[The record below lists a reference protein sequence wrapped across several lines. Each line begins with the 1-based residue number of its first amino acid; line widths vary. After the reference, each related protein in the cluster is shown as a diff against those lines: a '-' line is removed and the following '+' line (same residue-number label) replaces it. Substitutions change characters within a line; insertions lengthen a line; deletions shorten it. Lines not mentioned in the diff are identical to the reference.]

1 MEYLLSPRPQAVG
14 YGESSDLLVEI
25 WRQNTTFRVH
35 WKALPGSP
43 RKLFAATPSQRGRG
57 MLIDKSAK
65 SAGSGA
71 PGGQGSS
78 QIPAGS
84 AGGDTAVP
92 GPQPNI
98 LFILVD
104 ELRFPKWVFPA
115 GVTDADGLFQKTH
128 AELLQADLDKGRE
141 VLQLLHRRQCL
152 HAGPR
157 HHHLRPLLAA
167 KLADDDDHSTPRS
180 EPHPIETAGAQ
191 PRVSDLRQ
199 AASESRLP
207 DAVPGKAARLHPPG
221 PARVGW
227 IATASTT
234 APPRQAHIPIR
245 RAPISREHTET
256 SAGVISMTPIQRR
269 PRPKSWRASGQ
280 TARPGVSP

>member
-1 MEYLLSPRPQAVG
+1 
-14 YGESSDLLVEI
+14 
-25 WRQNTTFRVH
+25 
-35 WKALPGSP
+35 
-43 RKLFAATPSQRGRG
+43 
-57 MLIDKSAK
+57 MLMDKSAK

-157 HHHLRPLLAA
+157 HHHLRPLLAT
-167 KLADDDDHSTPRS
+167 KLADDDDHSTPDPS
-180 EPHPIETAGAQ
+180 PILLKQPVLNPAYPTYGKLLQKAGYQ
-191 PRVSDLRQ
+191 TPYRGKRHVSIPLGQ
-199 AASESRLP
+199 
-207 DAVPGKAARLHPPG
+207 H
-221 PARVGW
+221 GW
-227 IATASTT
+227 
-234 APPRQAHIPIR
+234 
-245 RAPISREHTET
+245 
-256 SAGVISMTPIQRR
+256 AG
-269 PRPKSWRASGQ
+269 
-280 TARPGVSP
+280 